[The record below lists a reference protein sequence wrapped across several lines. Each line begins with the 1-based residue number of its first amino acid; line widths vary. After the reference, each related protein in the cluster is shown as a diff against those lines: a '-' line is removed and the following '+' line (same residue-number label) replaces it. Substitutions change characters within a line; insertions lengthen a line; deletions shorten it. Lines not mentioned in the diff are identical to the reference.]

1 MSYFLLLSLC
11 ALFVLP
17 LNAAAVVGTEV
28 STAKTPTPKVNPMI
42 IDGILRLS
50 IIDEGCMRVERGT
63 FHDEQTMFAQK
74 REMDFTDFEIEDK
87 DDQILVKTK
96 STIFF
101 VDRNHPEGRM
111 EDHNFGVHMPGIVVW
126 RPSYGKIKQHNLGG
140 STGTLDG
147 KWGPFELDD
156 GLMTK
161 EGWFIYDDTEKPLLK
176 DGSAVVREV
185 KEGDMD
191 VYIFCYGKDFQKG
204 LQELCDVSGKIP
216 MPPRFTFGSWY
227 SRWYSY
233 TSEDYRNLVKEYEEK
248 GYPLDV
254 LVWDMEWHD
263 RKATKGIGHAGTLG
277 WTGWTWNRDLLPDA
291 EELLKEMREEG
302 LHIALNVHP
311 ADGIRDHEWCYEDF
325 MKALGESTEG
335 GRIIPFQAGNKKY
348 MDAYF
353 KYAHE
358 PLEKEGVDVWWVD
371 WQQDHIY
378 PFVSGVPG
386 LKHWTWLNKLYYEHT
401 DKPDQRGLS
410 FARWGGLG
418 DQKYP
423 IEFSGDTGC
432 CWPMLAFE
440 IAMNTVSANAGCCY
454 WSHDMGG
461 HYGRRDP
468 ELYARWLQF
477 GATTA
482 SFRLHSTYDVN
493 LDRRPW
499 LWGEFEPSL
508 KSSYVLRSQLLPY
521 IYTGAHKL
529 YEECLP
535 FIRPLYYDY
544 PNDNDSYVNPQ
555 EYLLGDHML
564 SAPITEPGKGSDW
577 LASQVVYFP
586 SDGWAD
592 YFTGESY
599 DKGYAL
605 VARGIMEMPLFVK
618 KGTPLPL
625 GRMGKRMAD
634 LPETIDLMI
643 FPTDGDGEGSF
654 ALYEDDGIT
663 PDYKKGEYAFTN
675 FRYIRQLN
683 SHFVMIGDQRG
694 SFKGQMKDRS
704 YTVTIRNVSSFE
716 GALFNG
722 EPVKTDYSA
731 AARTVKV
738 YLPKGAEGKLNISA
752 AVASREDVT
761 KDAVKAREA
770 TLDPEDKEGRLLAAG
785 VGLAKT
791 DESCYLLDGKEVWRF
806 FPGGCTDSFTLKDND
821 TGCVAE
827 YKLVKGSCKPQ
838 LVPGGNWTLIVDGA
852 ELKKP

>member
-1 MSYFLLLSLC
+1 MFNVFLLAFLSC
-11 ALFVLP
+11 AALFAGVK
-17 LNAAAVVGTEV
+17 GTEV
-28 STAKTPTPKVNPMI
+28 STAVTPTPKANPMI
-42 IDGILRLS
+42 IDGVLRLS
-50 IIDEGCMRVERGT
+50 VINDGLMRIERGT
-63 FHDEQTMFAQK
+63 FHDEESIFAQK
-74 REMDFTDFEIEDK
+74 REMDFSDFEIEDK

-96 STIFF
+96 SMIFF
-101 VDRNHPEGRM
+101 VDRNHPEGWFA
-111 EDHNFGVHMPGIVVW
+111 DHNFGVHMPGIVVW
-126 RPSYGKIKQHNLGG
+126 RPSYGKPKLHNLGG
-140 STGTLDG
+140 STGTLDS
-147 KWGPFELDD
+147 KWEPFELDD

-161 EGWFIYDDTEKPLLK
+161 EGWFFYDDTGKPLVV
-176 DGSAVVREV
+176 DGEAKVRET

-191 VYIFCYGKDFQKG
+191 VYLFCYGKDYQRALK
-204 LQELCDVSGKIP
+204 ELCDVSGKIP
-216 MPPRFTFGSWY
+216 LPPRFTFGSWY

-263 RKATKGIGHAGTLG
+263 RKATKGFWGDRG

-291 EELLKEMREEG
+291 EALLKEMRDKG

-335 GRIIPFQAGNKKY
+335 GRIIPFQAGSKKY

-371 WQQDHIY
+371 WQQDSLY
-378 PFVSGVPG
+378 PHVSGVPG
-386 LKHWTWLNKLYYEHT
+386 LKHWTWLNRLYYEHT

-440 IAMNTVSANAGCCY
+440 IAMNSCSANAGCCY

-461 HYGRRDP
+461 HYGKRDP

-482 SFRLHSTYDVN
+482 SFRLHSTYDKN

-508 KSSYVLRSQLLPY
+508 KKSYVLRSQLLPY
-521 IYTGAHKL
+521 IYTGAHTL

-535 FIRPLYYDY
+535 FMRPLYYDF
-544 PNDNDSYVNPQ
+544 PNDENSYKNPQ
-555 EYLLGDHML
+555 EYLFGNFML
-564 SAPITEPGKGSDW
+564 AAPITSPGIGKDH
-577 LASQVVYFP
+577 LAAQVAYFP

-599 DKGYAL
+599 DSGYAL
-605 VARGIMEMPLFVK
+605 VPCTIDEMPLFVK
-618 KGTPLPL
+618 KGTPIPL
-625 GRMGKRMAD
+625 GRMGQRMAD
-634 LPETIDLMI
+634 LPKTLDIMI

-654 ALYEDDGIT
+654 TLYEDDGIT
-663 PDYKKGEYAFTN
+663 KAYKEGKFATTG
-675 FRYIRQLN
+675 FRYIRQLD
-683 SHFVMIGDQRG
+683 SHFLFVGDQRG
-694 SFKGQMKDRS
+694 EFEGMIKDRD
-704 YTVTIRNVSSFE
+704 YTVILRNVSAFN

-722 EPVKTDYSA
+722 EPVKAEYSA
-731 AARTVKV
+731 DERTVRV
-738 YLPKGAEGKLNISA
+738 FLPAGSEGKLNISA
-752 AVASREDVT
+752 KTASREEVT
-761 KDAVKAREA
+761 ETAAAKRQSG
-770 TLDPEDKEGRLLAAG
+770 LPEDDQAGRMLARG
-785 VGLAKT
+785 CGLAKT
-791 DESCYLLDGKEVWRF
+791 SESLYYYEGQDCWRF
-806 FPGGCTDSFTLKDND
+806 FPGGAVENFILKDNE
-821 TGCVAE
+821 TGCEAE
-827 YKLVKGSCKPQ
+827 YRLKKGVKKPQ
-838 LVPGGNWTLIVDGA
+838 TLPKGDWTVSVGGV
-852 ELKKP
+852 ELRRP

>member
-1 MSYFLLLSLC
+1 MFNVFLLAFLAC
-11 ALFVLP
+11 ATLFAGVK
-17 LNAAAVVGTEV
+17 GTEV
-28 STAKTPTPKVNPMI
+28 STAVTPTPKANPMI

-50 IIDEGCMRVERGT
+50 IIDEGCVRLERGT
-63 FHDEQTMFAQK
+63 FHDEETMFGQK
-74 REMDFTDFEIEDK
+74 REMDFFDFEIEDK

-96 STIFF
+96 SIIFF
-101 VDRNHPEGRM
+101 VDRNHPEGAM
-111 EDHNFGVHMPGIVVW
+111 PDHNFGVHMPGIVVW
-126 RPSYGKIKQHNLGG
+126 RPSYGKPKLHNLGG
-140 STGTLDG
+140 STGTLDS
-147 KWGPFELDD
+147 KWESFELDD
-156 GLMTK
+156 GLMTR
-161 EGWFIYDDTEKPLLK
+161 EGWFLYDDTGKPLVV
-176 DGSAVVREV
+176 DGEAKVRDV

-191 VYIFCYGKDFQKG
+191 VYFFCYGKDYQKG
-204 LQELCDVSGKIP
+204 LRELCDVSGKIP

-233 TSEDYRNLVKEYEEK
+233 TSDDYRNLVREYEEK

-263 RKATKGIGHAGTLG
+263 RKATKGFWGDRG

-291 EELLKEMREEG
+291 EALLKEMRDKG

-371 WQQDHIY
+371 WQQDSLY
-378 PFVSGVPG
+378 PYVSGVPG
-386 LKHWTWLNKLYYEHT
+386 LKHWTWLNRLYYEHT

-440 IAMNTVSANAGCCY
+440 IAMNSCSANAGCCY

-482 SFRLHSTYDVN
+482 SFRLHSTYDKN

-508 KSSYVLRSQLLPY
+508 KKSYELRSQLLPY

-535 FIRPLYYDY
+535 FMRPLYYDF
-544 PNDNDSYVNPQ
+544 PNDENSYINPQ
-555 EYLLGDHML
+555 EYLLGEHML
-564 SAPITEPGKGSDW
+564 SAPITQPGRGSDW

-625 GRMGKRMAD
+625 GRMGNRMAD
-634 LPETIDLMI
+634 LPETVDIVI

-654 ALYEDDGIT
+654 SLYEDDGIT
-663 PDYKKGEYAFTN
+663 PNYKKGEYAFTN

-683 SHFVMIGDQRG
+683 SHFVFIGDQRG
-694 SFKGQMKDRS
+694 GFEGQVKDRS
-704 YTVTIRNVSSFE
+704 YTVTIRNVSSFD

-722 EPVKTDYSA
+722 EPVETEYSA
-731 AARTVKV
+731 ADRAVKV
-738 YLPKGAEGKLNISA
+738 YLPKGAEGKLNVSA
-752 AVASREDVT
+752 AVAPREDVGR
-761 KDAVKAREA
+761 DAVKARAEK
-770 TLDPEDKEGRLLAAG
+770 LDPEDKEGRLLAG
-785 VGLAKT
+785 GCGLGKT
-791 DESCYLLDGKEVWRF
+791 DESRYYLDGKEVWRF
-806 FPGGCTDSFTLKDND
+806 FPGGQTDSFTLKDKD
-821 TGCVAE
+821 TGCTAE
-827 YKLVKGSCKPQ
+827 YRLAKGSCKPQ
-838 LVPGGNWTLIVDGA
+838 LMPPGNWTLEVDGV
-852 ELKKP
+852 EVKKP